1 LIDGQNFQAYDI
13 DFHHTL
19 RIDDAYQVY
28 LYPSAEP
35 DLCAAQWILSNYG
48 YDSPASGLSG
58 REEGVAIQAALWHFV
73 ADFQPVWAADN
84 WCGRQ
89 VVQARAETII
99 AAAEGQCIAVPVALG
114 LTSSSVELEPGQAA
128 NLTALV
134 YDQLGQPFEGQA
146 VGFASTLGTW
156 SSDSVVADAQ
166 GQASATLISTDQG
179 IAQVSA
185 RVSSNVDVV
194 VADPA
199 DQPKPRLLVVKS
211 LSYDG
216 EAALNITWRGS
227 TAVFL
232 TLFEAAWT
240 QEDQAGGV
248 VLHWQTASENN
259 NRGFNLYR
267 GPGEKGPWVQVN
279 NTLILS
285 QAPSASS
292 AGAVYEWLDEGAQPG
307 QTYFYLLED
316 IAADG
321 VATQHGPVSP

>member
-1 LIDGQNFQAYDI
+1 
-13 DFHHTL
+13 
-19 RIDDAYQVY
+19 
-28 LYPSAEP
+28 
-35 DLCAAQWILSNYG
+35 
-48 YDSPASGLSG
+48 
-58 REEGVAIQAALWHFV
+58 
-73 ADFQPVWAADN
+73 
-84 WCGRQ
+84 
-89 VVQARAETII
+89 
-99 AAAEGQCIAVPVALG
+99 
-114 LTSSSVELEPGQAA
+114 
-128 NLTALV
+128 
-134 YDQLGQPFEGQA
+134 
-146 VGFASTLGTW
+146 
-156 SSDSVVADAQ
+156 VADAQ